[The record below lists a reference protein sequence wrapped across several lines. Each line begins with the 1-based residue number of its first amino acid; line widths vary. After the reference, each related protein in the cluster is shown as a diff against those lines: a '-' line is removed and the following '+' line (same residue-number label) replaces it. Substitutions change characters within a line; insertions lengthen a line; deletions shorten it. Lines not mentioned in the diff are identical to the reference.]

1 MKIAVI
7 LFGDYIYDGRVQR
20 TSRTLS
26 SKYDVRVFGIADNN
40 SKKYPKVFDGVN
52 IEIIKLKTKDLPK
65 NQFFQIFKF
74 IEYII
79 ITTNQ
84 INKFNPDV
92 LHCNDVFTLFFGW
105 FFKFKKKKFVYDSHE
120 LWMDSSHKYLY
131 NAKLFVFL
139 RWLERVTIRKTN
151 AVITVG
157 EHIAKIL
164 QKQYKIKIPIVIM
177 NINVF
182 SENIMDKSNIIRNRY
197 HISESKKIILFIGAL
212 SSGRGLDKIIESIQ
226 YWKKD
231 IIFALL
237 GYGPLKY
244 SLRELSKKFNIEE
257 KVYFL
262 GVVKQDKVLKYAL
275 SCDAGIMAT
284 QKICLSYY
292 HGLPNKFFQIVQC
305 KKPILASNFPVL
317 KKIITNY
324 KLGYTFNPEYPR
336 EIANAVNELFETN
349 FSISN
354 KNYEKFTKDYNW
366 ENENKKILNLYKKLE
381 M

>member
-20 TSRTLS
+20 ISRILS
-26 SKYDVRVFGIADNN
+26 SKYDVRVFGISDNN

-79 ITTNQ
+79 VTTNQ

-157 EHIAKIL
+157 KNIAQIL
-164 QKQYKIKIPIVIM
+164 HDRYNIPAPVIIM
-177 NINVF
+177 NISDV
-182 SENIMDKSNIIRNRY
+182 SKIADSNIIREKLNLP
-197 HISESKKIILFIGAL
+197 KKCKIVLYIGGFIP
-212 SSGRGLDKIIESIQ
+212 GRGLEKVVESCQ
-226 YWKKD
+226 YWNNNVVLV
-231 IIFALL
+231 LL
-237 GYGPLKY
+237 GKGVLEKKLEEMIEKY
-244 SLRELSKKFNIEE
+244 SIKSKI
-257 KVYFL
+257 YF
-262 GVVKQDKVLKYAL
+262 VEHVPQEQVLKYTS
-275 SCDAGIMAT
+275 SCDAGIIPY
-284 QKICLSYY
+284 QNICLNHYY
-292 HGLPNKFFQIVQC
+292 CLPNKFFLYTLL
-305 KKPILASNFPVL
+305 KKPVLASNFPDMGDL
-317 KKIITNY
+317 IKEYN
-324 KLGYTFNPEYPR
+324 LGFIFNPENPKD
-336 EIANAVNELFETN
+336 IAEQVNKMFDMKYKIKSEDFYK
-349 FSISN
+349 FSCRFN
-354 KNYEKFTKDYNW
+354 LK
-366 ENENKKILNLYKKLE
+366 NENKKMLDLYKKLE
-381 M
+381 T